1 MNPLE
6 KVIIDAD
13 VCIHLARYGKVNAL
27 RCVLENIASHV
38 FVHEYVLREEL
49 LSSSCSLEISR
60 MVEENTVTLLSP
72 DTDLPPLQKTN
83 YDATCALLA
92 NALGCVLSEGHS
104 RHKGEV
110 LSIAIAK
117 TLGIH
122 IFISNER
129 ALQIEIDDCINTG
142 MDDIRVFRMKDIILW
157 IRANPE
163 YGLSRKDARY
173 IWLLSFDKSRIDYYK
188 TEFDQLW
195 PV

>member
-1 MNPLE
+1 MKPPE

-72 DTDLPPLQKTN
+72 DTDLTPLQKTN

>member
-60 MVEENTVTLLSP
+60 MVEENTITLLSP
-72 DTDLPPLQKTN
+72 DTDLTPFQKTN

-122 IFISNER
+122 IFVSNER
-129 ALQIEIDDCINTG
+129 ALQREIDDCISTG

-163 YGLSRKDARY
+163 CGLSRKDARY

>member
-72 DTDLPPLQKTN
+72 DTDLTPLQKTN

>member
-60 MVEENTVTLLSP
+60 MVEENTITLLSP
-72 DTDLPPLQKTN
+72 DTDLTPFQKTN

-122 IFISNER
+122 IFVSNER
-129 ALQIEIDDCINTG
+129 ALQREIDDCINTG

-163 YGLSRKDARY
+163 CGLSRKDARY

>member
-72 DTDLPPLQKTN
+72 DTDLTPLQKTN

-122 IFISNER
+122 IFVSNER
-129 ALQIEIDDCINTG
+129 ALQREIDDCISTG

-163 YGLSRKDARY
+163 CGLSRKDARY

>member
-72 DTDLPPLQKTN
+72 DTDLTPLQKTN

-92 NALGCVLSEGHS
+92 NALGYVLSEGHS

-122 IFISNER
+122 LFISNER